1 MAAFPGVDLDR
12 RSAGGAN
19 AGGVIDR
26 LLVAFDHRAVGTPF
40 QPGEGFGEQGGFAG
54 AGAGNQ
60 IQHQLLLCRKARAVA
75 RRQAVVFIQHVDFHF
90 QHPPLA
96 LARGVSPRFAMA
108 VMQIALCRAG
118 GGEVV
123 SFDAGDGHRLA
134 WGGREGGA
142 AERGM
147 RVSFVSFNIE
157 VAFATAACR
166 THNLLQF

>member
-1 MAAFPGVDLDR
+1 MLIAF
-12 RSAGGAN
+12 N
-19 AGGVIDR
+19 
-26 LLVAFDHRAVGTPF
+26 HRAVGASF

-60 IQHQLLLCRKARAVA
+60 IQHQLLFCCEACAVA
-75 RRQAVVFIQHVDFHF
+75 CRQAVVFIQHVDLHF

-96 LARGVSPRFAMA
+96 LPRGVGTRFAVA
-108 VMQIALCRAG
+108 VMQVALWRAG

-123 SFDAGDGHRLA
+123 DFDTGDGHRLA

-157 VAFATAACR
+157 VAFATAACC